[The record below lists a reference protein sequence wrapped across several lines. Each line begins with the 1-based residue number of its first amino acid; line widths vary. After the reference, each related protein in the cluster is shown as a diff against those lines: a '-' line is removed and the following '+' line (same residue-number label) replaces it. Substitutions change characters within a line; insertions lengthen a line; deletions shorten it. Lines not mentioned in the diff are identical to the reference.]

1 MQLRQAA
8 VTGRILV
15 IIHLALTLALRFTN
29 LARYGVMRHDQIQIV
44 IQMALSIVA
53 TVVLDVAL
61 LLVFSSLAR
70 TSERQLYDS
79 PDNTTGQMS

>member
-8 VTGRILV
+8 VIGRILV
-15 IIHLALTLALRFTN
+15 VIHLALTLAIMFTN
-29 LARYGVMRHDQIQIV
+29 LVRYGLMRQGQIQMS
-44 IQMALSIVA
+44 IQMTMGIVA

-70 TSERQLYDS
+70 TSERQLYDL
-79 PDNTTGQMS
+79 PDNSTGQMS

>member
-8 VTGRILV
+8 LTGRIMV
-15 IIHLALTLALRFTN
+15 IVHLALTLAINFN
-29 LARYGVMRHDQIQIV
+29 SLARYGEVRHEQLGIV
-44 IQMALSIVA
+44 VQMTLGIVA
-53 TVVLDVAL
+53 TIVLDVAL

-79 PDNTTGQMS
+79 PDNTTGQMP